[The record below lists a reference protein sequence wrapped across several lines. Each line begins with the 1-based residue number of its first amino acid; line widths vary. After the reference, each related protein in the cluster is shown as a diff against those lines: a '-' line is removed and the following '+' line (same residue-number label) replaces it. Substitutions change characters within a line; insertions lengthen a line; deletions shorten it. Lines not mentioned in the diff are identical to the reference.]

1 MDVTVQIARGLE
13 VGRLATLH
21 NGAGVRLRPIRPD
34 DAPGLIAFCGRLSP
48 RTAYQRFFTVRRL
61 RPEDAVALA
70 TVDGHDR
77 LAVVAAR
84 DIGQATELVGVARYG
99 LGGGDTTP
107 DVGLVVEDAW
117 QGLGLGTMLLAEI
130 MRAGEERGF
139 STFHAEVLAEN
150 DRMLRLLARYAEIVQ
165 RTVDRGVITVL
176 FRSAPGSRASATPLS
191 SPSTRCGGSPAGR
204 RTRPPRGASAP

>member
-1 MDVTVQIARGLE
+1 MDLAVQIARGLAA
-13 VGRLATLH
+13 GRFATLH

-34 DAPGLIAFCGRLSP
+34 DAPGLLAFCSRLSP
-48 RTAYQRFFTVRRL
+48 RTVYQRFFSVRRL
-61 RPEDAVALA
+61 RPEDSVTLA

-77 LAVVAAR
+77 LAIVAAR
-84 DIGQATELVGVARYG
+84 DIGQASELVGVARYG
-99 LGGGDTTP
+99 LGRDNGTP

-150 DRMLRLLARYAEIVQ
+150 DRMLRLLARYAEIRQ

-176 FRSAPGSRASATPLS
+176 FRRPTDSRGS
-191 SPSTRCGGSPAGR
+191 
-204 RTRPPRGASAP
+204 